1 MWSEITHSTN
11 LLLVSPHKGGEP
23 KPVSQNV
30 VVTKL
35 RDIDVTKEQRCK
47 AEIKWSF
54 LEEKRG
60 ICVFFANFA
69 DAI

>member
-11 LLLVSPHKGGEP
+11 LLPVSLHKGGEP
-23 KPVSQNV
+23 KPVSRNV
-30 VVTKL
+30 VITKL

-54 LEEKRG
+54 LEEKSKHS
-60 ICVFFANFA
+60 IKYTL
-69 DAI
+69 

>member
-11 LLLVSPHKGGEP
+11 LLPVSLHKGGEP

-35 RDIDVTKEQRCK
+35 RDIDVTEKQCCK
-47 AEIKWSF
+47 NEIKWRNF
-54 LEEKRG
+54 GAKEGYL
-60 ICVFFANFA
+60 CFFC
-69 DAI
+69 